1 MIKALRKKLKPYGE
15 IFYMLYFLPLAGCV
29 AMGISSA
36 QTSYRLVFA
45 GALLFLLLK
54 FFITDY
60 NKKELFFII
69 TTMALLG
76 YVFSRTRE
84 KALLLTALSIFGCK
98 DVSVNKVIKYTV
110 FVYIIGMGLTISLV
124 LLGKVPG
131 EIHQLSK
138 NGITYSI
145 NDYGFS
151 HPNSAYSHILMIS
164 IMGVAVWHERMRWY
178 HYVVMSVAMLLA
190 YKVFLSRTGLLI
202 YLLLC
207 VMLVLCSIIKQE
219 KVKKVFFFPL
229 NLVPLGIAVFSYF
242 FSIMYSGHIWYIDK
256 LNDLVTNR
264 ILFSSKALNDNGLS
278 WFGHVV
284 VKSWNYYIDNAYIN
298 VLLSYGIFVMI
309 LWILSYTFM
318 CYKYWEVENYILLLV
333 MVVLAIYAFMEYSP
347 INVTWNP
354 LLLFMSVIL
363 FGNMKKENSTSAP

>member
-36 QTSYRLVFA
+36 QTSYHLVFA

-54 FFITDY
+54 FFATDY
-60 NKKELFFII
+60 NKKELFFMIA
-69 TTMALLG
+69 TMALLG
-76 YVFSRTRE
+76 YVFTRTRE

-98 DVSVNKVIKYTV
+98 DVRVNKVIKNTV

-124 LLGKVPG
+124 LLEKVPG

-138 NGITYSI
+138 NGITYLI

-164 IMGVAVWHERMRWY
+164 IMVVAVWHERMRWY
-178 HYVVMSVAMLLA
+178 HYVVMSVLMLLA

-207 VMLVLCSIIKQE
+207 VMLILCSIIKQE
-219 KVKKVFFFPL
+219 KVKKVFFFTL
-229 NLVPLGIAVFSYF
+229 NLVPLGIAVFSYV

-256 LNDLVTNR
+256 LNNLVTNR

-278 WFGHVV
+278 WFGRVV
-284 VKSWNYYIDNAYIN
+284 VKSWDYYIDNAYIN
-298 VLLSYGIFVMI
+298 ILLSYGIFVMI
-309 LWILSYTFM
+309 LCILSYTFM

-347 INVTWNP
+347 VNVTWNP

-363 FGNMKKENSTSAP
+363 FGSMKKENSTSTP